1 MFCGFVGLIA
11 MSTSLSPLSAGP
23 SFEMFVVVR
32 TRGPPWAAAAP
43 TANASAA
50 FGEHGLDR
58 VGRGVL
64 LVPETPRVDVLEE
77 KRNGFHR
84 VLLVRPDDSR
94 RSALDPAGAV
104 DPGGKL
110 VVVMDDATAL
120 VADRAASLVE

>member
-1 MFCGFVGLIA
+1 
-11 MSTSLSPLSAGP
+11 
-23 SFEMFVVVR
+23 
-32 TRGPPWAAAAP
+32 
-43 TANASAA
+43 
-50 FGEHGLDR
+50 DR

-64 LVPETPRVDVLEE
+64 LVPETPRPDVLEE
-77 KRNGFHR
+77 ERNGFHR

-120 VADRAASLVE
+120 VADRAASLVEREIRECDGAIPDAAEDETARDRLPLLRRN